1 MKKYT
6 TTVVIGLLWLTM
18 SCGENSSVVQPVSSG
33 ANSQTK
39 SANMN
44 GARIFNYT
52 FNGTEGDPISLDTS
66 KNWVN
71 NYVASNPLGTKA
83 YFFGSA
89 VLKNILAQSGCMGI
103 RIYYAIEDSGNQQ
116 LLLIGADVNGND
128 LLPTVG
134 ISGKVSAVTLSGGQ
148 DSFNGTEG
156 SSISAEITKSWIANY
171 GNKSPLSIQAHFFGF
186 EIINQ
191 ILAESG
197 CMGIRIYYALNALSI
212 QQLLLVG
219 AYANGGSLLPAS
231 TIGGRVSDGGNTVAD
246 ASFPCPAYCPS

>member
-1 MKKYT
+1 MTMKKYT

-18 SCGENSSVVQPVSSG
+18 SCGENSSVVQPVSTSTNG
-33 ANSQTK
+33 QK
-39 SANMN
+39 N

-71 NYVASNPLGTKA
+71 NYVASNPLGIKA
-83 YFFGSA
+83 YFFGNA
-89 VLKNILAQSGCMGI
+89 VLKSILAQSGCMGV
-103 RIYYAIEDSGNQQ
+103 RIYYAIDDSVNQQ
-116 LLLIGADVNGND
+116 LLLIGADGNGND
-128 LLPTVG
+128 LLPTLG
-134 ISGKVSAVTLSGGQ
+134 ISGKVSAVTLNGGQ

-156 SSISAEITKSWIANY
+156 SSISAEIAKSWIANY
-171 GNKSPLSIQAHFFGF
+171 GNNNPLRIQGHFFGF

-197 CMGIRIYYALNALSI
+197 CIGIRIYYALNALGI

-219 AYANGGSLLPAS
+219 ADANGGSLLPAS
-231 TIGGRVSDGGNTVAD
+231 NVGGRVSDGGNTVAD
-246 ASFPCPAYCPS
+246 MSFPCPAYCPG